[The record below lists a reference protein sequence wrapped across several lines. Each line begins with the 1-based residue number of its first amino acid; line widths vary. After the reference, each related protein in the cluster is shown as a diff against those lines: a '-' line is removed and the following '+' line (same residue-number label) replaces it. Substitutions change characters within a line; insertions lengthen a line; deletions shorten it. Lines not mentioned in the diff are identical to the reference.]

1 MKNIICALMLVG
13 FAAFAL
19 DDIELPKGGSFYDGK
34 TLQPQYDSTTD
45 TVSSVYTPRYVG
57 DFLVGQTT
65 GSNSLWVA
73 CGLTTTDWSI
83 VTSSGGPYSADDIEA
98 DAVTE
103 SKLKAVDA
111 ATDEDVLTYEETTGD
126 FEWHSVAQIIAQMA
140 AGGLPNDS
148 ILEADLK
155 AVDSASDEDFLS
167 YEATTGDF
175 EWHSAA
181 EIQGKFT
188 EGSYADS
195 TIVSADI
202 KDGEIVNADVSAS
215 AAIAHTK
222 LAAIEPGYLLVGN
235 ATSQAVAVAVSGDVT
250 LATNGVATVANDAI
264 ETAMIG
270 VIHQADAADETTNS
284 LYTPG
289 FIGQVLIG
297 FVGPG
302 TNSVWIS
309 KGTTTNDW
317 VLVAP

>member
-1 MKNIICALMLVG
+1 MKKTIFALMLVG
-13 FAAFAL
+13 FSAFAL

-103 SKLKAVDA
+103 VKLKAVDS

-215 AAIAHTK
+215 AAIASSK
-222 LAAIEPGYLLVGN
+222 LAADV
-235 ATSQAVAVAVSGDVT
+235 VRSGDSTANQLIQSASVT
-250 LATNGVATVANDAI
+250 MHSGTVYTGTYHTAFLAGTTPIVVATYTEDPGDVQPLYVTTDTNVGFTVTV
-264 ETAMIG
+264 TADKNFNWMA
-270 VIHQADAADETTNS
+270 V
-284 LYTPG
+284 
-289 FIGQVLIG
+289 GQK
-297 FVGPG
+297 P
-302 TNSVWIS
+302 
-309 KGTTTNDW
+309 
-317 VLVAP
+317 